1 MYMHIYPEKQENRNS
16 ESPSGYVIQPLKT
29 RVIRCFAIESSLRF
43 KPNMELSLGL
53 RLWFKL

>member
-1 MYMHIYPEKQENRNS
+1 MYMHIYPEKQENRSS
-16 ESPSGYVIQPLKT
+16 ESPSGYIIQPLKT

-53 RLWFKL
+53 RL